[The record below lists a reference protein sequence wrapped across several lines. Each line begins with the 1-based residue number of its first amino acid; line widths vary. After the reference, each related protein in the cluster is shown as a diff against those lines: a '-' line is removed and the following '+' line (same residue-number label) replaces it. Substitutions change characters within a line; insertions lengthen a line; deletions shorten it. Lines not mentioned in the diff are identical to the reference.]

1 MEKVGPWAGR
11 WIVVCGGTSGL
22 GMQMVIA
29 AAQQKTN
36 LLIVGRDTTRLET
49 AKAIAMDQGAIS
61 AIGFSIDLSLK
72 VASTS
77 DRKSDEDD
85 LVRLREWL
93 STHDVDLLINA
104 VGRSDRGR
112 LEQLSDTDFAS
123 MFNDNLICTW
133 NMIRTTLES
142 LKRARGSIVNIG
154 SLAGLV
160 SAPGMG
166 GYSISKSALTALS
179 RQLRLELASDGVHVL
194 LVCPGP
200 IAREDCGTRYQKLA
214 AQRGLTNQ
222 SATAAGGGVRL
233 KLIDSKLLCQKIL
246 DAAHR
251 RQKELVYPRKAAWL
265 AAIANLWP
273 SLADWILKKY
283 FQSKTSPKYESNET

>member
-1 MEKVGPWAGR
+1 MKKVGPWTGR

-22 GMQMVIA
+22 GLQMVIA

-36 LLIVGRDTTRLET
+36 LLIVGRDTARLET

-72 VASTS
+72 VGSTS
-77 DRKSDEDD
+77 DRKSDGDD

-123 MFNDNLICTW
+123 MLNDNLICTW
-133 NMIRTTLES
+133 NMIRTMLES
-142 LKRARGSIVNIG
+142 LKRARGTIVNIG

-214 AQRGLTNQ
+214 AERGLTSQ
-222 SATAAGGGVRL
+222 SATAAGGGVKL
-233 KLIDSKLLCQKIL
+233 KLADPKMLCQKIL

-251 RQKELVYPRKAAWL
+251 RQKELVTPRKAAWL

-273 SLADWILKKY
+273 SLADWILRKY
-283 FQSKTSPKYESNET
+283 IPTKTSPK